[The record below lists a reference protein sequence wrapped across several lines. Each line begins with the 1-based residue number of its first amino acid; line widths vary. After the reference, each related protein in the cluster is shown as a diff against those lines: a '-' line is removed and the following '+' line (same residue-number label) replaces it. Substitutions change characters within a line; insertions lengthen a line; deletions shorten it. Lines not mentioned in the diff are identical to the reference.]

1 MTIITQKFNPP
12 LRICKKNCHNVCLV
26 SERKWTT
33 ELSETA
39 QTEDVLYIG
48 SMQTEEVWK
57 HYHNQYYIS
66 NYGYVVEIKA
76 QDKEKAERI
85 IPESLKAA
93 NEESAGVRWADF
105 SNELKNLFRENA
117 LVPQNRKDSG
127 CQICLNITGN
137 TPEYDIHRLVARFFL
152 EKPKD
157 ENQYV
162 VHHIDNNSYNNH
174 VSNLIY
180 LPSASHQGEEH
191 KVYHPMSRQKRRM
204 LAWERV

>member
-85 IPESLKAA
+85 IPESLKSA

-191 KVYHPMSRQKRRM
+191 EVYHPMSHDRKG
-204 LAWERV
+204 V